1 VTTTNPALDD
11 PAPKPSTLFF
21 FSLLGLFAFDLLGFG
36 RNFSKARRFLQKGI
50 TAERTYRAEVI
61 TGVCQ
66 AVNLAS
72 IWYPK
77 QVRCLQ
83 RSVVTTALLRHYGVP
98 AYMAVGAQNIPFK
111 AHAWTEVNGKAIN
124 ERNDVQKIYSV
135 WERC

>member
-1 VTTTNPALDD
+1 MTTTKPAWDD
-11 PAPKPSTLFF
+11 SPPKLSTLFF

-36 RNFSKARRFLQKGI
+36 RNFSKARRFLRRGI
-50 TAERTYRAEVI
+50 TAERTCREEVI

-66 AVNLAS
+66 AVNLAA

-77 QVRCLQ
+77 QVRCPQ
-83 RSVVTTALLRHYGVP
+83 RSVVTTTLLRRYGVP
-98 AYMAVGAQNIPFK
+98 AHMAVGVQNIPFK